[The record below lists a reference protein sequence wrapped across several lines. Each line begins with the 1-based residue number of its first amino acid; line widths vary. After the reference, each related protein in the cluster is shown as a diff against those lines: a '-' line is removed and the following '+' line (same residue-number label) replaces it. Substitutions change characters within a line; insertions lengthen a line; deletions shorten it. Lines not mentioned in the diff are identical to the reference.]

1 VIDGPVHFAGAV
13 RPFAVCHSFDAGE
26 QHTREV
32 NEVTCL
38 ECLRIMSR
46 DDNFLPVPDEIPG
59 GYRRAGTMTIGHDGG
74 NFSIKSAVFEHE
86 KCGCLLLPSGI
97 AKHEEFHAEGGRE
110 AT

>member
-1 VIDGPVHFAGAV
+1 MDKPVHLAAPI
-13 RPFAVCHSFDAGE
+13 RPFAVCGSSDAGE
-26 QHTREV
+26 RRTQEA
-32 NEVTCL
+32 NQVTCL

-86 KCGCLLLPSGI
+86 GCGCLVLPSGV
-97 AKHEEFHAEGGRE
+97 ARHEEFHAEGGKE